1 MRTTHRPHRAELA
14 KFTLRLGASRSDV
27 SQAQAAAQSAAPS
40 ADSIPLTPS
49 LASPPSRAS
58 LALLAFPA
66 ILASLTAV
74 VPFPSYAQPLT
85 QVTAT
90 SMAATPVNAVVFS
103 NEVEGAL
110 VRALETLKEGGI
122 KAALRE
128 IEVALQ
134 KNPNFLLGQLIKGDL
149 LMAKAGLPQAFT
161 GIKTQP
167 EAVASLRSE
176 AKARLTRFFDGP
188 PIGHLPSALLQ
199 IAPDQAYALLMDSEK
214 SRLYV
219 FKNVEGAPQLV
230 ADFYITVGK
239 KGVEKE
245 REGDQRTPL
254 GVYKIEAAVAKERL
268 TDFYGPGAF
277 ALNFPNE
284 WDKRLG
290 KTGSGIW
297 LHGTPSTTY
306 SRPPMSSDGCVVL
319 TNDDFAKIEQ
329 YLSPGVTPIVI
340 MPRIEWLS
348 PEKWLDA
355 RAAFSEAIDLW
366 KRDWESLN
374 TDQYLSHY
382 SPQFS
387 IDGKGIDDWVA
398 KKRRVN
404 AGKSFVKVEVSNLS
418 VYEYALT
425 PTTPPMMIV
434 TFDQNYK
441 SSNNNGVMK
450 KRQYWQREGDSW
462 KIIYEAPA

>member
-1 MRTTHRPHRAELA
+1 MA
-14 KFTLRLGASRSDV
+14 FT
-27 SQAQAAAQSAAPS
+27 
-40 ADSIPLTPS
+40 
-49 LASPPSRAS
+49 
-58 LALLAFPA
+58 
-66 ILASLTAV
+66 
-74 VPFPSYAQPLT
+74 
-85 QVTAT
+85 
-90 SMAATPVNAVVFS
+90 
-103 NEVEGAL
+103 NEVEGSL
-110 VRALETLKEGGI
+110 VRAMETLKEGGI
-122 KAALRE
+122 LKALSE

-134 KNPNFLLGQLIKGDL
+134 KNPNFLLGHLIKGDL
-149 LMAKAGLPQAFT
+149 LMAKSGKPQAFS

-167 EAVASLRSE
+167 EAVASMRSE
-176 AKARLTRFFDGP
+176 AKARLTRYFDGP
-188 PIGHLPSALLQ
+188 PLGHLPSALLN
-199 IAPDQAYALLMDSEK
+199 IAPEQAYALLMDSEK

-219 FKNVEGAPQLV
+219 FRNVDAAPQLV

-254 GVYKIEAAVAKERL
+254 GVYKIDSVVAKERL

-306 SRPPMSSDGCVVL
+306 SRPPLASDGCVVL

-329 YLSPGVTPIVI
+329 YLSPGITPIVI

-348 PEKWLDA
+348 PEQWLDA
-355 RAAFSEAIDLW
+355 RAAFNSALDTW

-374 TDQYLSHY
+374 VDQYLRHY
-382 SPQFS
+382 SAQFS
-387 IDGKGIDDWVA
+387 IDNKGVEDWA
-398 KKRRVN
+398 SKKRKIN
-404 AGKSFVKVEVSNLS
+404 AGKSFVKVDVSNLS
-418 VYEYALT
+418 VYEYALSS
-425 PTTPPMMIV
+425 TTPPMMIV

-441 SSNNNGVMK
+441 SNNSNGLMK